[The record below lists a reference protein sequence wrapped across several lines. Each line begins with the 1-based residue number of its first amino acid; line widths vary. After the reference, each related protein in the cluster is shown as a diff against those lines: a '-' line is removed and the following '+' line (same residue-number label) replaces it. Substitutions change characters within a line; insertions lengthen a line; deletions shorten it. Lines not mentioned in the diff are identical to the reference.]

1 MARSCPICGVVT
13 FDVWEHVEWHHPL
26 ALSHCPVPGCSR
38 QIKSGTAEGLIAHVQ
53 DVHNWPSSVP
63 QFVAA
68 QYRPPPPGFAPV
80 SFGDSWGV
88 ALPAEPPVS
97 LTCCKRKKKGPFKSA
112 TALAHHV
119 IDVHASESCLR
130 AVHKKVAGGL
140 RGAIAQSGAQIAE
153 IEESPAASVA
163 STAGD
168 VPTAPP
174 ASVLSTSSMDDTLAR
189 LDRLENEAAVRCA
202 LLQSRSALSDDIHRE
217 YRHLHEDTDGAVVAA
232 VKETLEQLCPKP
244 CSVVVSGS
252 RVMRTAIQGSDVD
265 LVVDCGT
272 CAARDAAAAAI
283 FRCGDFSIS
292 GAFEKGGAKIITFLY
307 KGKTKFDVSV
317 SAGAAGGSA
326 ISVAVTQAE
335 IDWFALQRASKTHVE
350 KVVVYLKGWKELT
363 PNKACGVLKG
373 ASLTCLA
380 VRCMEVTSS
389 LMDAVKEAFRQLI
402 ACQPIKALYMPCDN
416 LTAHIKAA
424 EWAGIIECAERQL
437 KHLYVLERGTHTHTH
452 FCAGKPRCSDARP
465 HNCFSIVCFFFGTP
479 VV

>member
-1 MARSCPICGVVT
+1 MPARTNCPFCEETLTRNTVT
-13 FDVWEHVEWHHPL
+13 EHVNLQHPD
-26 ALSHCPVPGCSR
+26 ADGSFCPHDGCNKKF
-38 QIKSGTAEGLIAHVQ
+38 KSVVGTADHVR
-53 DVHNWPSSVP
+53 DVHSGKSSSN
-63 QFVAA
+63 FVSLTT
-68 QYRPPPPGFAPV
+68 R
-80 SFGDSWGV
+80 
-88 ALPAEPPVS
+88 LPEPPVS
-97 LTCCKRKKKGPFKSA
+97 LTCCKRRKKKGPFKSA
-112 TALAHHV
+112 AALAHHV
-119 IDVHASESCLR
+119 IDAHASESCLR
-130 AVHKKVAGGL
+130 VVHENVAGGL
-140 RGAIAQSGAQIAE
+140 RGAIARSGAQIAE

-174 ASVLSTSSMDDTLAR
+174 ATLAR
-189 LDRLENEAAVRCA
+189 LDRLENEAADGRA
-202 LLQSRSALSDDIHRE
+202 LLQSRSALSGDIHRE

-244 CSVVVSGS
+244 CTVVVSGS

-283 FRCGDFSIS
+283 CRCGDFSVS
-292 GAFEKGGAKIITFLY
+292 STFEKGGAKIITFLY

-380 VRCMEVTSS
+380 VRCMEKTSS
-389 LMDAVKEAFRQLI
+389 LMDAVKEALRLLV
-402 ACQPIKALYMPCDN
+402 ARQPIKALYAPRDN
-416 LTAHIKAA
+416 LTAHITAP
-424 EWAGIIECAERQL
+424 EWAGIKTCAERQL
-437 KHLYVLERGTHTHTH
+437 KHLYVLERDSCPHTNTHTYR
-452 FCAGKPRCSDARP
+452 KLSL
-465 HNCFSIVCFFFGTP
+465 
-479 VV
+479 